1 MLNLNE
7 VYLLKAGF
15 GSRDIYIGANVVK
28 VQSEYGRTVWYIT
41 CIEYILGA
49 INNIDSILEGNK
61 VALKSFEYGHCPY
74 P

>member
-28 VQSEYGRTVWYIT
+28 VQSEYGRTVIYIFVLL
-41 CIEYILGA
+41 ILVMHV
-49 INNIDSILEGNK
+49 SILTVRENFQ
-61 VALKSFEYGHCPY
+61 LKQD
-74 P
+74 